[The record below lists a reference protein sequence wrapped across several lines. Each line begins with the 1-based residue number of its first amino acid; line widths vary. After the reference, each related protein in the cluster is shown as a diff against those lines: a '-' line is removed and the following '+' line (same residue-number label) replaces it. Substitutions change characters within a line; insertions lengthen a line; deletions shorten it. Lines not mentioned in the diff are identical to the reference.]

1 MRGVICNT
9 SPLQY
14 LYQVD
19 LLHLLPALFGS
30 AQAPPAVAA
39 ELAEGGK
46 RGVRLP
52 NLEELSWMTVRP
64 VRDRTLLPLVTSLGN
79 GEKEV
84 LALGLET
91 PDHLLVLDDRS
102 ARRYAGAAGLEITG
116 TLGILVLA
124 QERGLVD
131 TVRPILNR
139 LQDLQFRV
147 DAGTLETVLDMAE
160 GPR

>member
-1 MRGVICNT
+1 MRDVICNT

-14 LYQVD
+14 LHQAD

-30 AQAPPAVAA
+30 VQVPSAVEA
-39 ELAEGGK
+39 ELAEGRR

-52 NLEELSWMTVRP
+52 ELAELPWVTVRP
-64 VRDRTLLPLVTSLGN
+64 VRDRKLLPLVTSLGD

-91 PDHLLVLDDRS
+91 SGHLLVLDDRN
-102 ARRYAGAAGLEITG
+102 ARRYAAAAGLKITG

-124 QERGLVD
+124 KERGFLDSVQPVLD
-131 TVRPILNR
+131 C
-139 LQDLQFRV
+139 LQALQFRLST
-147 DAGTLETVLDMAE
+147 ATHQMVLDLANE
-160 GPR
+160 EH